1 MYRNGKE
8 GQGFESPLRLEP
20 LCDRGSKPQVRVA
33 RAAAAGRLLVTGG
46 GVAQRQSKRLIIAV
60 SRVRFP
66 PPLRVSPPKAQ
77 WNAAGRQSDTKR
89 VGGPRDGQGRQQ
101 TDDHPRVHRVQAAE
115 LRHREEP
122 SQRPGPD
129 RAAEVLP
136 LGAEAYA
143 PPRDA

>member
-66 PPLRVSPPKAQ
+66 PPLRVSPPTQRERARTQ
-77 WNAAGRQSDTKR
+77 TTKR
-89 VGGPRDGQGRQQ
+89 NRTRNGSE
-101 TDDHPRVHRVQAAE
+101 DHE
-115 LRHREEP
+115 
-122 SQRPGPD
+122 D
-129 RAAEVLP
+129 
-136 LGAEAYA
+136 
-143 PPRDA
+143 

>member
-66 PPLRVSPPKAQ
+66 PPLRVSPPESAVERGE
-77 WNAAGRQSDTKR
+77 APVGHETGRRTTR
-89 VGGPRDGQGRQQ
+89 WPRAT
-101 TDDHPRVHRVQAAE
+101 TDRRS
-115 LRHREEP
+115 P
-122 SQRPGPD
+122 S
-129 RAAEVLP
+129 RA
-136 LGAEAYA
+136 
-143 PPRDA
+143 